1 MAPPLPYQWLRTSD
15 EAFASMLQAIEGAR
29 RTIRFEFYIFTDGEL
44 ARRFRDALLAATRR
58 GVKARVLIDAVGSLG
73 LSSDFWAELIMAGG
87 QFRWF
92 NPITLHRV
100 SLRDHRKV
108 LVCDEEIG
116 FVGGFNI
123 APEYEGD
130 GVTRGWFDLGM
141 RFECRLAAELAR
153 AFDDM
158 FANANMEHTPLQ
170 RLKKSAQL
178 RAVNT
183 PDGRLLLSAPG
194 RGQNGFKP
202 ALYADLKRARNVQ
215 IISAYFLPTWR
226 IRRDLIRIARSG
238 GVVQLMLA
246 GPSDIAL
253 SQNATK
259 SLYHQLLRAGIEIYE
274 YQPQVLHAKL
284 ILVDRIVYVGS
295 ANLDTRSLKINY
307 ELLVRIPDG
316 HTAEG
321 GRALFQERL
330 QQCRRVTLQEWKAS
344 TGWWTRFK
352 QKIAYYILVR
362 LDLYFAKKQLR
373 AAK

>member
-15 EAFASMLQAIEGAR
+15 EGFASMLLAIEGAR
-29 RTIRFEFYIFTDGEL
+29 RTIRLEFYIVTDGEL
-44 ARRFRDALLAATRR
+44 ARRFRDALVAATMR
-58 GVKARVLIDAVGSLG
+58 GVKVRVLIDAVGSLG
-73 LSSDFWAELIMAGG
+73 LSSDFWMELVMAGG

-92 NPITLHRV
+92 NPLSLHRV

-123 APEYEGD
+123 AAEYEGD

-158 FANANMEHTPLQ
+158 FENANMEHSLLERMRKTP
-170 RLKKSAQL
+170 QL
-178 RAVNT
+178 RAINT
-183 PDGRLLLSAPG
+183 PDGRLLLSGPG

-226 IRRDLIRIARSG
+226 IRRDLVRIAQNG
-238 GVVQLMLA
+238 GSVQLMLA
-246 GPSDIAL
+246 GLSDVAL
-253 SQNATK
+253 AQNATR
-259 SLYHQLLRAGIEIYE
+259 SIYHQLLRAGVGIYE
-274 YQPQVLHAKL
+274 YQPQILHAKL

-295 ANLDTRSLKINY
+295 ANLDTRSFKINY

-330 QQCRRVTLQEWKAS
+330 QQCRRITLQEWRAS
-344 TGWWTRFK
+344 QTLWLRLK
-352 QKIAYYILVR
+352 QKIAYYLLAR
-362 LDLYFAKKQLR
+362 LDYYLAKRQLR
-373 AAK
+373 AMK